1 MTCLKDTEIKI
12 INKIAAAERFY
23 HSMYI
28 NHTSKIANLENQL
41 STLDMIANDYKTSF
55 EAKTKQ
61 YEALDMQYKLK
72 QDEYDELES
81 SYWILDAKRTTW
93 KTITIVGI
101 PVSFVGGVLLTV
113 KLLN

>member
-1 MTCLKDTEIKI
+1 MYDT
-12 INKIAAAERFY
+12 
-23 HSMYI
+23 HL
-28 NHTSKIANLENQL
+28 SKIANLEKQI
-41 STLDMIANDYKTSF
+41 SILDVIANDYKVSF

-72 QDEYDELES
+72 QDEYNELES
-81 SYWILDAKRTTW
+81 SYWILDTKKTTW
-93 KTITIVGI
+93 KTISIVGI